1 MTIGGSSGS
10 VNALGSSSGQ
20 ELAAAWPNSH
30 RLEAA
35 LRARRA
41 SDRHS
46 RRVALLKHGLP
57 VIGGI
62 LLALVIGWPRL
73 GPLLENAGLGI
84 PLIDLRE
91 ARELRMLNPRYA
103 GTDRLN
109 RPYVVTSQI
118 GRQVPNRDDLLSLE
132 GPRAEMMM
140 HAGALVV
147 MTAATAIY
155 QPQAQLLDLFD
166 DVTLVHQNGT
176 RFLTKS
182 AHVDVAANT
191 AEGHDP
197 VSGHGP
203 SGDVA

>member
-1 MTIGGSSGS
+1 M
-10 VNALGSSSGQ
+10 
-20 ELAAAWPNSH
+20 
-30 RLEAA
+30 
-35 LRARRA
+35 
-41 SDRHS
+41 
-46 RRVALLKHGLP
+46 
-57 VIGGI
+57 
-62 LLALVIGWPRL
+62 
-73 GPLLENAGLGI
+73 
-84 PLIDLRE
+84 
-91 ARELRMLNPRYA
+91 
-103 GTDRLN
+103 
-109 RPYVVTSQI
+109 
-118 GRQVPNRDDLLSLE
+118 SLE

-140 HAGALVV
+140 HAGAVVV

-203 SGDVA
+203 SGDIAAQGFKILDKGDRVIFTGEANLVLKGSRPTRRQRIAAGIAGRDRSRGGADRGCRGLASGYPPLPAPPPPDVQNPQGPTDAAPPRGGAGGPVKARARASAGGRPGKA